1 MAYNFLGLVN
11 DINRRVNEVQLT
23 ATNFSAATGFYD
35 LGKDA
40 VNSAIRYINQS
51 EYEWPFNH
59 VTQEDVLT
67 VNTARYPFPDDAKT
81 INFRTFRI
89 REDSTLNNST
99 VKLRELAYNEY
110 LERYVDQEY
119 KDNPTQGV
127 PRHTTYAP
135 SLEYIVEPVPDKAYT
150 LVYEYYRIAVELLNA
165 TDVPNVPERFRHII
179 IDGAMHYAYLFRG
192 NSQDAIIAKEKFD
205 EGIKHM
211 RSLLINNYTYVRSSM
226 IPTVAGGRGRAGA
239 SLVTA
244 GSSLDS
250 L

>member
-11 DINRRVNEVQLT
+11 DVNRRVNEVQLT
-23 ATNFSAATGFYD
+23 STNFSTAKGFYD

-40 VNSAIRYINQS
+40 VNSAIRYIHQS

-59 VTQEDVLT
+59 VMQEDILT
-67 VNTARYPFPDDAKT
+67 IDTARYPFPVDAKT
-81 INFRTFRI
+81 INFKTFRI
-89 REDSTLNNST
+89 KEDSTLGNST
-99 VKLRELAYNEY
+99 VKLLELAYNEY
-110 LERYVDQEY
+110 LDRYVDQEY
-119 KDNPTQGV
+119 KSNPTQGV
-127 PRHTTYAP
+127 PRHITYAP
-135 SLEYIVEPVPDKAYT
+135 SLEYIVEPIPNKAYT

-205 EGIKHM
+205 EGINHM
-211 RSLLINNYTYVRSSM
+211 RSLLINNYTYVRSYM
-226 IPTVAGGRGRAGA
+226 IPTVAGGRGRVSS
-239 SLVTA
+239 SLTTA

>member
-11 DINRRVNEVQLT
+11 DVNRRVNEVELT
-23 ATNFSAATGFYD
+23 SSNFEGAKSFYY
-35 LGKDA
+35 LAKDA
-40 VNSAIRYINQS
+40 VNSSIRYINQS

-67 VNTARYPFPDDAKT
+67 VDTGRYPFPDDAKT
-81 INFRTFRI
+81 INFKTFRI
-89 REDSTLNNST
+89 KEDSTLGNST
-99 VKLRELAYNEY
+99 VKLKELSYNEY
-110 LERYVDQEY
+110 LDMYVDQEY
-119 KDNPTQGV
+119 KSDPVKGV
-127 PRHTTYAP
+127 PRPIVCAP
-135 SLEYIVEPVPDKAYT
+135 SLEYIVEAVPDKAYT

-192 NSQDAIIAKEKFD
+192 NSQDAMIAKEKFE

-211 RSLLINNYTYVRSSM
+211 RSLLINNYTYVRSYM
-226 IPTVAGGRGRAGA
+226 IPTVAGGRGRVGS
-239 SLVTA
+239 SLTTA

>member
-11 DINRRVNEVQLT
+11 DVNRRVNEVQLT
-23 ATNFSAATGFYD
+23 SSNFATAKGFYD

-59 VTQEDVLT
+59 VTQEDILT
-67 VNTARYPFPDDAKT
+67 VNTARYPFPDYAKT
-81 INFRTFRI
+81 INFKTFRI
-89 REDSTLNNST
+89 KEDSTLGNST
-99 VKLRELAYNEY
+99 VKLREFSYNEY
-110 LERYVDQEY
+110 LDRFVDQEY
-119 KDNPTQGV
+119 KSNPTQGV
-127 PRHTTYAP
+127 PRHIINAP
-135 SLEYIVEPVPDKAYT
+135 SLEYIIEPVPKKAYT

-165 TDVPNVPERFRHII
+165 TDVPNIPERFRHIV

-205 EGIKHM
+205 EGVKHM
-211 RSLLINNYTYVRSSM
+211 RSLLINNYTYVRSYM
-226 IPTVAGGRGRAGA
+226 IPTVAGGRGRVGS
-239 SLVTA
+239 SLTNS

>member
-11 DINRRVNEVQLT
+11 DVNRRVNEVELT
-23 ATNFSAATGFYD
+23 ATNFEGAKSFYY
-35 LGKDA
+35 LAKDA
-40 VNSAIRYINQS
+40 VNSSIRYLNQS

-67 VNTARYPFPDDAKT
+67 VDTGRYPFPDDAKT
-81 INFRTFRI
+81 INFKTFRI
-89 REDSTLNNST
+89 KEDSTLGNST
-99 VKLRELAYNEY
+99 VKLKELSYNEY
-110 LERYVDQEY
+110 LDMYVDQEY
-119 KDNPTQGV
+119 KSDPVKGV
-127 PRHTTYAP
+127 PRHIICAP
-135 SLEYIVEPVPDKAYT
+135 SLEYIVEPVPNKAYT

-192 NSQDAIIAKEKFD
+192 NSQDAMIAKEKFE

-211 RSLLINNYTYVRSSM
+211 RSLLINNYTYVRSYM
-226 IPTVAGGRGRAGA
+226 IPTVAGGRGRVSS
-239 SLVTA
+239 SLTTA